1 MFIAKK
7 PINMDLGKLSKG
19 AKAQIIGL
27 SEQDPV
33 IAAKLREI
41 GFAEGDEVEIMHF
54 GPFGGTPICIRLNGT
69 LIALRR
75 KEAGAI
81 QVLISEMVKA

>member
-19 AKAQIIGL
+19 AKAQIIGV
-27 SEQDPV
+27 SEQDPI

-54 GPFGGTPICIRLNGT
+54 GPFGRTPICIRLNGT
-69 LIALRR
+69 LIALRC
-75 KEAGAI
+75 KEAAAI
-81 QVLISEMVKA
+81 KIRLDEKVKA